1 MRIALFRVVSKL
13 QSTSYMK
20 KRREDDN
27 NGKFYFCGKL
37 FHSQGAYSLNYSAP
51 FNPGSKFDSLIDD
64 ARSEPDRQKAI
75 KLASEAMHVLIDE
88 EVAVVPIAAIY
99 NIFAMKEEVQGLE
112 PHPSRINISWAGIY
126 IK

>member
-1 MRIALFRVVSKL
+1 
-13 QSTSYMK
+13 
-20 KRREDDN
+20 
-27 NGKFYFCGKL
+27 
-37 FHSQGAYSLNYSAP
+37 
-51 FNPGSKFDSLIDD
+51 LIDD